1 MVARLAHNQEVVGS
15 NPTVRNQGTS
25 PPIKV
30 IQVVLY
36 TDLLFQLPPMR
47 SEQSVIGIQR
57 SMWLAAKD
65 HSKINE
71 GEAKEISYGSI
82 VKRPKT
88 PAFHVGDTGSNPV
101 GATNRRRGRHSE
113 SFAKNRTL
121 TATTCIKTTVHMPR

>member
-1 MVARLAHNQEVVGS
+1 MAAWSSLVARLAHNQEVVGS

-71 GEAKEISYGSI
+71 GEAKEKHMAGSYKGQYIALS
-82 VKRPKT
+82 R
-88 PAFHVGDTGSNPV
+88 
-101 GATNRRRGRHSE
+101 
-113 SFAKNRTL
+113 L
-121 TATTCIKTTVHMPR
+121 